1 MSTAVPRY
9 VPQMAYII
17 HTSHPHTDGAHVCQA
32 AYTISKD
39 VHHSL
44 MSLIGTAKRDRQ
56 VRRLLPPPHQ
66 PVFLV
71 LSRHGRTD
79 EMAMKDALRGWSGG
93 GPMHAQRWIPA
104 HWVATPQCQPTKAD
118 SQCGHYWTTLTTP
131 LHGPHCRTPVPGP
144 SPVTLPDR
152 TGAIH
157 IIHQR
162 CCTLLC
168 PFPANPLSKAVP
180 PTWISTTTPG
190 RRRLSLLL

>member
-1 MSTAVPRY
+1 MEWRRPDARTTLDTCTLGC
-9 VPQMAYII
+9 II
-17 HTSHPHTDGAHVCQA
+17 LLLYHNCYRRCYCCYCSDNNN
-32 AYTISKD
+32 TINNNC
-39 VHHSL
+39 
-44 MSLIGTAKRDRQ
+44 II
-56 VRRLLPPPHQ
+56 LL
-66 PVFLV
+66 
-71 LSRHGRTD
+71 S
-79 EMAMKDALRGWSGG
+79 E
-93 GPMHAQRWIPA
+93 
-104 HWVATPQCQPTKAD
+104 CQPTKAD